1 MNNINKKLL
10 NKALFNIN
18 LLIKFNKN
26 ERYLETIKN
35 SIKDNPNLN
44 NSELVYINKN
54 IDKIYISHSIKE
66 AVYILNSLNIDT
78 NNYNNK
84 YIQNYNNN
92 DKLLLL
98 FKDIENDI
106 KINIPNR
113 KIFNIL
119 PFYYTIYLN
128 KKK

>member
-35 SIKDNPNLN
+35 SIKNNPNLN
-44 NSELVYINKN
+44 NLELFYINKN

-66 AVYILNSLNIDT
+66 AVSILNSLNINT

-98 FKDIENDI
+98 FKEIENNI
-106 KINIPNR
+106 KINMPNR
-113 KIFNIL
+113 KTFNIL

>member
-35 SIKDNPNLN
+35 NIKDNPNLN
-44 NSELVYINKN
+44 NSELFYINKN

-66 AVYILNSLNIDT
+66 AVSILNSLNINT

-98 FKDIENDI
+98 FKEIENDI
-106 KINIPNR
+106 KINLNNR
-113 KIFNIL
+113 KTFNIL

>member
-35 SIKDNPNLN
+35 SIKNNPNLN
-44 NSELVYINKN
+44 NSELFYINKN

-66 AVYILNSLNIDT
+66 AVSILNSLNINT

-98 FKDIENDI
+98 FKEIENNI
-106 KINIPNR
+106 KIIMPNR
-113 KIFNIL
+113 KTFNIL

>member
-106 KINIPNR
+106 KINLNNR
-113 KIFNIL
+113 KTFNIL